1 MMEIRSYRNED
12 RDAIVELHREAF
24 GQQEGEEVAALAIGL
39 QADPT
44 AKPILSLLA
53 EENGQVLGHVLF
65 TAVNVVDGG
74 KSVPGRVLAPVGV
87 LPVAQGKGIG
97 GRLIRAGLEQL
108 RASGAGLV
116 FVLGHPS
123 YYPRFGFEPAGRLG
137 LHAPYPIPD
146 KVADAWMV
154 QELEP
159 GLLGKVK
166 GTVQCAEVLSH
177 PEHWRE

>member
-1 MMEIRSYRNED
+1 MEIRSFRSED
-12 RDAIVELHREAF
+12 HDAILKLHREAF
-24 GQQEGEEVAALAIGL
+24 GRQEGEAVAALAIGL
-39 QADPT
+39 QTDPT
-44 AKPILSLLA
+44 AKPVLSLLA
-53 EENGQVLGHVLF
+53 EENGEVLGHVLF
-65 TAVNVVDGG
+65 TTVNIVGG
-74 KSVPGRVLAPVGV
+74 EKSVPGRILAPVGV
-87 LPVAQGKGIG
+87 SPVAQGKGIG
-97 GRLIRAGLEQL
+97 GRLIRTGLEQL

-137 LHAPYPIPD
+137 LLAPYPIPE

-166 GTVQCAEVLSH
+166 GTVQCAEELSH